1 MIALLTKVLPV
12 GSRNYQSLLEKH
24 TSVPVKDEQP
34 RWSAPEC
41 VRLTD
46 EYMRRKEA
54 YAAAVNV
61 FFAIGYRVA
70 DTEYRKLKI
79 STETARI
86 NLEAAASRLERHR
99 QVHSM
104 GGDAGTGTG

>member
-1 MIALLTKVLPV
+1 
-12 GSRNYQSLLEKH
+12 
-24 TSVPVKDEQP
+24 
-34 RWSAPEC
+34 
-41 VRLTD
+41 
-46 EYMRRKEA
+46 
-54 YAAAVNV
+54 VNV